1 MLYHYKYQHIYSFS
15 LPLFV
20 TFGLRFARR
29 CPSPSLDSRRKPCE
43 RMTLAIPR
51 FLGVCGALLIILF
64 VPMAVMAAQEEDSST
79 SGWFGDIQAG
89 GGVISS
95 RPSGLEVFDDN
106 DRLDSLTEEG
116 SRQSEGFGLIG
127 GEIGCAFKTSGTTLL
142 VGGSMNDPLHISL
155 GREVDGWGQ
164 LTLSALYKKGKV
176 WKNPYLTEVDRD
188 ETDAESIGYSL
199 AWDNILHIGL
209 GVYFEQMHIDI
220 KQDLIGQFQSDLQR
234 DGIDTT
240 LGLSY
245 AWNLGTSGVLT
256 AGVSYVRIDRDGG
269 GNSGNGYA
277 AQLNHVLEWRRFS
290 FATDLELIATEF
302 DEIHPVFNEKRE
314 EAGVSIFE
322 TISFAEPFGLDNF
335 YLFGI
340 AGYSAT
346 DADLT
351 FFDSSS
357 FIVATGVGYRF

>member
-1 MLYHYKYQHIYSFS
+1 MRNNQKYQQMYSIS

-20 TFGLRFARR
+20 TFVLRFAGR
-29 CPSPSLDSRRKPCE
+29 CQSPSLASQRNRCK
-43 RMTLAIPR
+43 RMTLSVPK
-51 FLGVCGALLIILF
+51 FLGFCGALLFIVF
-64 VPMAVMAAQEEDSST
+64 VPTVVMAAQEADASAR
-79 SGWFGDIQAG
+79 GWFGDIQAG

-95 RPSGLEVFDDN
+95 HPSGLEVFDDN
-106 DRLDSLTEEG
+106 ERLDSLTEEG

-127 GEIGCAFKTSGTTLL
+127 GEIGYAFKNSGTTLL

-155 GREVDGWGQ
+155 GREADGWGQ
-164 LTLSALYKKGKV
+164 VTLSALYKAEKV
-176 WKNPYLTEVDRD
+176 WKNPYLIEVDRD

-199 AWDNILHIGL
+199 SWDNILHTGL

-220 KQDLIGQFQSDLQR
+220 KQDLIGQLESDLQR

-245 AWNLGTSGVLT
+245 AWNLGAGGVLT

-277 AQLNHVLEWRRFS
+277 AELNHVLEWRRFS
-290 FATDLELIATEF
+290 FASDLELIATEF
-302 DEIHPVFNEKRE
+302 DDIHPVFNKKRE

-340 AGYSAT
+340 AGYSGT